1 MEFKIFSNAL
11 RRILIRK
18 IPMANKNKSG
28 RYQRIFRQVE
38 ELIQATESP
47 WSRMSTIAALLHH
60 KIPDYFW
67 TGFYFLD
74 EEDNLIVGPYQG
86 PVACLKLK
94 KDTGVCWAG
103 INTGKSVVVG
113 DVEEFPGHIACSSLS
128 KSEIVVPV
136 RDKSGKVTAV
146 LDVDSRELNTFD
158 ETDRVE
164 LEKIVDLIYQ

>member
-1 MEFKIFSNAL
+1 MNTKGKAGRY
-11 RRILIRK
+11 RRIYEQVQKLI
-18 IPMANKNKSG
+18 S
-28 RYQRIFRQVE
+28 
-38 ELIQATESP
+38 ATSSP

-60 KIPDYFW
+60 KMSDYFW

-74 EEDNLIVGPYQG
+74 EEKNLIVGPYQG

-103 INTGKSVVVG
+103 INGGKSVVVE

-136 RDKSGKVTAV
+136 RDAEGKVVAV

-158 ETDRVE
+158 DIDREE
-164 LEKIVDLIYQ
+164 LERIVSLIYS

>member
-1 MEFKIFSNAL
+1 
-11 RRILIRK
+11 
-18 IPMANKNKSG
+18 MANKNKTG
-28 RYQRIFRQVE
+28 RYQRIYNQVE
-38 ELIQATESP
+38 KLIQATDSP

-60 KIPDYFW
+60 KMPDYFW

-74 EEDNLIVGPYQG
+74 EKKDLIVGPYQG

-103 INTGKSVVVG
+103 INTQKSVVVG
-113 DVEEFPGHIACSSLS
+113 NVEEFPGHIACSSLS

-136 RDKSGKVTAV
+136 SDKTGKVIAV

-164 LEKIVDLIYQ
+164 LEKIVSLIYR

>member
-1 MEFKIFSNAL
+1 MNTKGKAGRY
-11 RRILIRK
+11 RRIYEQVQKLI
-18 IPMANKNKSG
+18 S
-28 RYQRIFRQVE
+28 
-38 ELIQATESP
+38 ATSSP

-60 KIPDYFW
+60 KMSDYFW

-74 EEDNLIVGPYQG
+74 EENNLIVGPYQG

-103 INTGKSVVVG
+103 INGGKSVVVE

-136 RDKSGKVTAV
+136 RDAEGKVVAV

-158 ETDRVE
+158 DIDREE
-164 LEKIVDLIYQ
+164 LERIVSLIYS